1 MSDLPEHALRN
12 RAQWDAW
19 ADNFVERGR
28 RNWASPSPTWGMWA
42 IPESQVGMFPD
53 DVAGRDAIELG
64 CGTAYVSAWLARAGA
79 RPVGIDNSARQ
90 LATARALQREHGVD
104 FPLIHAS
111 AETTGLPDAG
121 FDLAISEYGASIWCD
136 PYVWIPEA
144 ARLLR
149 PGGCL
154 AFLVNS
160 PLLMMCVADL
170 AVDPAGTQLRRDQ
183 FGMHR
188 FEWDDDDSV
197 EFHLPHGELIRLL
210 RDCGFVIEELKELQA
225 PQGATT
231 TETFVTP
238 EWAQRWPTEEVWKV
252 RKDTM
257 PRPF

>member
-19 ADNFVERGR
+19 ADSFVEKGR
-28 RNWASPSPTWGMWA
+28 RNWASPSPNWGMWA

-90 LATARALQREHGVD
+90 LATARELQREHSVD
-104 FPLIHAS
+104 FPLIHGS
-111 AETTGLPDAG
+111 AERTGLHDAG

-149 PGGCL
+149 PGGL
-154 AFLVNS
+154 LVFLVNS

-225 PQGATT
+225 PRGATT

-238 EWAQRWPTEEVWKV
+238 EWAHRWPTEEVWKV
-252 RKDTM
+252 RKDTT
-257 PRPF
+257 PRTV